1 MSNENFVG
9 WMTAT
14 QQYVENAL
22 EAALP
27 DEQRAPQQLHQAMR
41 YSTLQ
46 GGKRVRPLL
55 AFAAGELVVADGRA
69 RMLPIVLKASEVMRL
84 QRIAKSPDW
93 NEKIKQL
100 VITLPRTTNPKV
112 DDDATVT
119 FLVGFLQELVEPA
132 N

>member
-1 MSNENFVG
+1 
-9 WMTAT
+9 
-14 QQYVENAL
+14 L
-22 EAALP
+22 
-27 DEQRAPQQLHQAMR
+27 R
-41 YSTLQ
+41 
-46 GGKRVRPLL
+46 
-55 AFAAGELVVADGRA
+55 ELVVADGRA

-84 QRIAKSPDW
+84 QRIANSPDW

-112 DDDATVT
+112 NDDATVT

>member
-1 MSNENFVG
+1 LPQPALALINVG
-9 WMTAT
+9 
-14 QQYVENAL
+14 L
-22 EAALP
+22 L
-27 DEQRAPQQLHQAMR
+27 RAECHRLGLR
-41 YSTLQ
+41 
-46 GGKRVRPLL
+46 
-55 AFAAGELVVADGRA
+55 ELVVADGRA